1 MIRMANIDDIGSFV
15 KMKISLFKEFKKD
28 TEEYDWD
35 KYSQALKGY
44 YNEGL
49 LNEKVVA
56 FLAEDNGNTIAI
68 SIIYF
73 YDICPTLNNLDGKL
87 AMITDM
93 YTVPEYRNKGIGYKL
108 LSNIME
114 HTKKLGYKKVTLH
127 ATDSGRILYEKYGFK
142 DRTGEM
148 SYKFI

>member
-1 MIRMANIDDIGSFV
+1 MIRMAKIDDVDSLV

-28 TEEYDWD
+28 TEDYDWD
-35 KYSQALKGY
+35 KYSQTLKCY
-44 YNEGL
+44 YNESL

-93 YTVPEYRNKGIGYKL
+93 YTVPKYRNKGIGYNL
-108 LSNIME
+108 LNNIME